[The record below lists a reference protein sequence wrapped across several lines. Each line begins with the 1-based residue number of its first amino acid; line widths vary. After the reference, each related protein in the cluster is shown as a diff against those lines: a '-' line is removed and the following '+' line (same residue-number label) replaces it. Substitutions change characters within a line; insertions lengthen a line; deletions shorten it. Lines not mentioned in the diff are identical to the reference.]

1 LAWVQT
7 GNIDEAGH
15 VDNLRLAG
23 RIDSLLQDVY
33 LRVEELLQAGWR
45 RVRIVTDHGWLLTPQ
60 PMNKVD
66 LPKHLAE
73 VRWARCA
80 EIKGTV
86 QTSLPTVNWHWN
98 PEQTIAVAPGAS
110 AFLAGRHYDHGG
122 LSLQECLT
130 PIIEVLSTATPSL
143 KLSVAAITKVQWLG
157 LTCRVEVQST
167 ATDLNVD
174 LRSSPGD
181 PTTSLVRIKGLKAG
195 KCSLP
200 VEDDERTGNAVVV
213 VVLDSA
219 GNVLAKQA
227 TLVGDEM

>member
-1 LAWVQT
+1 MQT

-15 VDNLRLAG
+15 TDNLRLAG
-23 RIDSLLQDVY
+23 RIDALLQDVY
-33 LRVEELLQAGWR
+33 LRIEELLQAGWR
-45 RVRIVTDHGWLLTPQ
+45 KIRIVTDHGWLLTPQ
-60 PMNKVD
+60 PMAKVD

-86 QTSLPTVNWHWN
+86 QTNLPTVNWHWN

-130 PIIEVLSTATPSL
+130 PIIEVLSTSAPSM
-143 KLSVAAITKVQWLG
+143 KLSAAVITKVQWLG
-157 LTCRVEVQST
+157 LTCRVEVQSS
-167 ATDLNVD
+167 ATDLVVD
-174 LRSSPGD
+174 LRSSPAD
-181 PTTSLVRIKGLKAG
+181 PTTSLVRTKNLKGG

-200 VEDDERTGNAVVV
+200 VEDDDREGDAVVV

-227 TLVGDEM
+227 TLVGDEA